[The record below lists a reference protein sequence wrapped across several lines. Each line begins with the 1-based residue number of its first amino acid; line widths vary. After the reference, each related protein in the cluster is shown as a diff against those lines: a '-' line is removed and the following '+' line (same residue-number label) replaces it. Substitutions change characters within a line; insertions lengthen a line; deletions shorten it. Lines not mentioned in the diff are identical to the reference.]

1 MAKAHHDSSRAASP
15 ISRRELLRYGA
26 ALAGAGVA
34 CTSDR
39 DGDDGNAP
47 LKFLQFY
54 APGGEVAAQEQ
65 WFIDM
70 VAEWNASGRR
80 QIELE
85 YVPALEYMNGIK
97 LAVSFASGQAPDLFL
112 LSPGDF
118 LRYYNGGALA
128 DLTPYIS
135 SEAREDFPAS
145 VVASRMVDGRLFAV
159 PIEVEP
165 MAIVYSIEAF
175 EEAGLDDRDVPKTWD
190 ELIEIAGKLT
200 SSKRFG
206 VLFETIPGYYQN
218 FTWYP
223 FMWQGGGE
231 IQAPDGTSAFESD
244 ATIQAL
250 RFWQDVVAKGVA
262 PRQAL
267 GRGAADAP
275 ANLASGYCAMQ
286 NIGVWSVAQMAA
298 AAPDFPYGV
307 FRLPVPEGG
316 KYVTVGGGW
325 AFVANA
331 RSHNRDEAAS
341 FIAWALASMTDDSV
355 GRLAHWCTVAKTNM
369 PPRRSVLEAAHQ
381 AYDVGKM
388 RTFSRDI
395 YPGTRGEPRLP
406 PAAYKII
413 SDAIQATQLGG
424 ADPAA
429 VAESASR
436 QLDAF
441 FAGYSGA
448 PIL

>member
-1 MAKAHHDSSRAASP
+1 M
-15 ISRRELLRYGA
+15 SRRQLLVYGA
-26 ALAGAGVA
+26 AVAGSGFGCA
-34 CTSDR
+34 SDR
-39 DGDDGNAP
+39 SGAAEDAT
-47 LKFLQFY
+47 LSFLQFY
-54 APGGEVAAQEQ
+54 SPGGEVPAQAQ
-65 WFIDM
+65 WFADM
-70 VAEWNASGRR
+70 VDEWNASKRR

-85 YVPALEYMNGIK
+85 YVPVSEYVNGVK
-97 LAVSFASGQAPDLFL
+97 LAVSFASGQAPDLFI

-135 SEAREDFPAS
+135 TEAKADFPAS
-145 VVASRMVDGRLFAV
+145 VVASRMVDGRIFAV
-159 PIEVEP
+159 PMEVEP
-165 MAIVYSIEAF
+165 MAIFYSIEAF
-175 EEAGLDDRDVPKTWD
+175 EEAGLDERDIPETWD
-190 ELIEIAGKLT
+190 ELLEIAGKLT
-200 SSKRFG
+200 NSKRFG
-206 VLFETIPGYYQN
+206 VLFETTPGYYQN

-231 IQAPDGTSAFESD
+231 IQSPDGKSAFESE

-250 RFWQDVVAKGVA
+250 RFWQDAVAMGVA
-262 PRQAL
+262 PRQPL
-267 GRGAADAP
+267 GRGGGDVV

-286 NIGVWSVAQMAA
+286 NTGVWAVAQIADG
-298 AAPDFPYGV
+298 APEFPYGV

-316 KYVTVGGGW
+316 SYVTVGGGW

-331 RSHNRDEAAS
+331 RSENLDEAAS

-355 GRLAHWCTVAKTNM
+355 GRIAQWCTVAKSNM
-369 PPRRSVLEAAHQ
+369 PPRQSVVEAAHR
-381 AYDVGKM
+381 AYDEGKLGV
-388 RTFSRDI
+388 FSRDI

-406 PAAYKII
+406 PAAYKIV

-424 ADPAA
+424 ADPTTAA
-429 VAESASR
+429 ASASR

-441 FAGYSGA
+441 LAGYSGA